1 LTEKKEEKTE
11 AFIISEEIFLPIF
24 LYGCVETITWKTP
37 LQDWIYSVEERKEK
51 KYGSV
56 SRFIR
61 RIFFISSE
69 NKVCRKTNWEG
80 F

>member
-51 KYGSV
+51 STGQ
-56 SRFIR
+56 
-61 RIFFISSE
+61 
-69 NKVCRKTNWEG
+69 
-80 F
+80 